1 LIHGLV
7 LVRRDTV
14 FGRFW
19 LGGLISR
26 TGDMVTVVALSW
38 LVLSVAGPAELGIA
52 LLCFG
57 LPKMFSSPV
66 AGRLLDRYEPR
77 LLLGWD
83 NALRSV
89 LIGLLPLL
97 NFLGV
102 LNIPVVYVIAACC
115 AGLSSVTDVGES
127 TLVPRLVEDRE
138 LEAANSLFGANW
150 EIAAIVGPPLSGLLV
165 AWTGAPTAL
174 LVDALS
180 FAAMSA
186 ICFGLPTLGRFE
198 RSAERR
204 RTWLGSGLLFR
215 LPAVLALT
223 ATTVGFLFLQ
233 GMLEVLLPVLSRGD
247 LAGGPGTYGLL
258 VGAMG
263 TGALLGVVFGRVVYG
278 KLRPHLRMSL
288 VLIGGAPPFAV
299 LAAADNVPVA
309 VVLVVVAMFLWGPY
323 YVFERSLVQRLT
335 PAQRRG
341 EVLGTR
347 AAILALGF
355 PLGSAVG
362 GALLAHVAME
372 AVIIGVAAAHVVLSL
387 LPSASRTLRQGIEE
401 RVAVS
406 GLKGPVARPISRVHD
421 LIRLYSVERAGED
434 EPAESVNSRQI
445 VRTGTGMFPSA
456 L

>member
-1 LIHGLV
+1 LIHGLA
-7 LVRRDTV
+7 LVRRDRAV
-14 FGRFW
+14 RRFW

-26 TGDMVTVVALSW
+26 TGDMVTTVALSW
-38 LVLSVAGPAELGIA
+38 LVLSIAGPAELGIA

-57 LPKMFSSPV
+57 LPRMFSSPV

-97 NFLGV
+97 NFLGA
-102 LNIPVVYVIAACC
+102 LHIPVVYVIAACC
-115 AGLSSVTDVGES
+115 AALSSVTDVGES

-138 LEAANSLFGANW
+138 LEAANSLFAANW
-150 EIAAIVGPPLSGLLV
+150 EIATIAGPLLSGLLV

-186 ICFGLPTLGRFE
+186 VCFGLPALGPAQ

-215 LPAVLALT
+215 LPAVLVLT
-223 ATTVGFLFLQ
+223 ATSIGFLVLL
-233 GMLEVLLPVLSRGD
+233 GMIEVLLPVLSRGD
-247 LAGGPGTYGLL
+247 LAGGPRTYGLL

-263 TGALLGVVFGRVVYG
+263 TGALFGVVFGRAVYG
-278 KLRPHLRMSL
+278 RLRPHLRMSL
-288 VLIGGAPPFAV
+288 VLIGGALPFAV

-323 YVFERSLVQRLT
+323 YVFERSMIQRLT
-335 PAQRRG
+335 PADRRG
-341 EVLGTR
+341 EVMGTR
-347 AAILALGF
+347 AAILALGI
-355 PLGSAVG
+355 PIGSVVG
-362 GALLAHVAME
+362 GALLTHVAVGV
-372 AVIIGVAAAHVVLSL
+372 VILVVAAAHVVLSL
-387 LPSASRTLRQGIEE
+387 LPLTSRQLRQGVEE
-401 RVAVS
+401 RVAERAEARPVS
-406 GLKGPVARPISRVHD
+406 G
-421 LIRLYSVERAGED
+421 
-434 EPAESVNSRQI
+434 
-445 VRTGTGMFPSA
+445 
-456 L
+456 